1 MLLSDSHAILHL
13 LSHLYAQRSAPF
25 WKSSTRSAWFAKTV
39 STVLPSLPTSSPA
52 PPKAFSARFD
62 SPSLAYSVYRH
73 VLVNEP
79 TCRSLFP
86 FLPRA
91 VLDAR
96 HLACDPLPPPTRA
109 NEYDAEFFRGV
120 EDVLAARPRSRRQAA
135 RMLERLVP
143 DAAFRAQLAGFW
155 EAHPV
160 IQQRFPGGLVQFAE
174 WAGQVPEDVLED
186 LFLALGAAGEVELR
200 DGEMPGGMPGGE
212 IMVDFVD
219 PEDDED
225 EDEDVE
231 DHPQAPAVPA
241 RPAVQDEDEG
251 EEDEEDED
259 EDEQE
264 VAVGGY
270 KCLQRFRSLTRS
282 LHQPLP
288 VRFLRSVINRFWGGG
303 NAGNEDDSD
312 EEGNQLRDTGGV
324 D

>member
-13 LSHLYAQRSAPF
+13 LSHLYAQRSASF
-25 WKSSTRSAWFAKTV
+25 WKSSARSAWFAKAV
-39 STVLPSLPTSSPA
+39 SAVLPSLPNSSPA

-86 FLPRA
+86 FLPRP

-109 NEYDAEFFRGV
+109 TEYDAEFFRGV
-120 EDVLAARPRSRRQAA
+120 EDVLAARPRSRRQEA

-160 IQQRFPGGLVQFAE
+160 IQQRFPGGLVQFAQ

-186 LFLALGAAGEVELR
+186 LFLAVGAAGEVQLR
-200 DGEMPGGMPGGE
+200 DGEMPGGLPDGE
-212 IMVDFVD
+212 VMVDFVD
-219 PEDDED
+219 PEDD

-241 RPAVQDEDEG
+241 RPPPLADD

-259 EDEQE
+259 EDEEEE
-264 VAVGGY
+264 VAVRRCKSCQGLITDLNSSPAVARALPAFGNHPFLGRR
-270 KCLQRFRSLTRS
+270 KRRQR
-282 LHQPLP
+282 
-288 VRFLRSVINRFWGGG
+288 
-303 NAGNEDDSD
+303 
-312 EEGNQLRDTGGV
+312 
-324 D
+324 